1 MGWNRPCFFVS
12 FLFLLQT
19 KKSFIELSGPS
30 PVIVSRSSLHFLRR
44 IEGVFLFFLSPPP
57 PLFSPELLGSFFF
70 SSLRL
75 ACLDCTASL
84 HHHQTLDRRLLRL
97 LWLGGR
103 VDMHAR
109 QR

>member
-57 PLFSPELLGSFFF
+57 LFSVLSFLDLFF
-70 SSLRL
+70 SRAFVSH
-75 ACLDCTASL
+75 AWIAL
-84 HHHQTLDRRLLRL
+84 HHCIIIKH
-97 LWLGGR
+97 
-103 VDMHAR
+103 
-109 QR
+109 